1 MHEISVQNST
11 ILIVNEN
18 IEGNKLIYDIL
29 QNKGY
34 KLIIT
39 ENGEEGFSLTYKMK
53 IDLIFL
59 GKITIEGFDTVE
71 ILKRIKSNPET
82 KKIPV
87 VIIVEEGEREFGI
100 EAITNGAI
108 DYFMKPYNEVEF
120 SAKVKNF
127 ISLKLLSESFA
138 RAIKLEEEKKV
149 KTQELETFKA
159 FVVTAN
165 HEFNQPLSIIKGNM
179 DLLSMLHPN
188 FAEENSK
195 YFSKINTS
203 ISRVTKILNRLKEMD
218 EPEYVEYTEAIN
230 MINIGNIDK
239 SFIGY

>member
-1 MHEISVQNST
+1 MDEISVQNST

-34 KLIIT
+34 KLIVT
-39 ENGEEGFSLTYKMK
+39 ENGEEGFNLTYKMK
-53 IDLIFL
+53 IDLILL

-87 VIIVEEGEREFGI
+87 VVIVEDEEREFGI

-108 DYFMKPYNEVEF
+108 DYFMKPYNEIEF
-120 SAKVKNF
+120 TSKIENF
-127 ISLKLLSESFA
+127 ISLKLLSESFEN
-138 RAIKLEEEKKV
+138 AIKEEEAKKV
-149 KTQELETFKA
+149 KIQELETFKA

-165 HEFNQPLSIIKGNM
+165 HEFNQPLAIMKGNL
-179 DLLSMLHPN
+179 DLLSMLHPVLQM
-188 FAEENSK
+188 
-195 YFSKINTS
+195 KI
-203 ISRVTKILNRLKEMD
+203 V
-218 EPEYVEYTEAIN
+218 
-230 MINIGNIDK
+230 NI
-239 SFIGY
+239 F